1 MDKETENIMH
11 NLEVKAFTWEKMDP
25 SLSACLAHIKKSTTG
40 YTVADISSIS
50 LEHERKG
57 WDGRQGRLEP

>member
-11 NLEVKAFTWEKMDP
+11 NLEVKTFTWEKVDP

-40 YTVADISSIS
+40 
-50 LEHERKG
+50 
-57 WDGRQGRLEP
+57 